1 VIITGQ
7 QGSGKNCFTDVPC
20 ELFRGYSSTITD
32 LNDIIQYNES
42 LFGKVFVVLDE
53 MEKAKKG
60 NSKAQQQLKAL
71 ITKSMIQFK
80 GKYKVTHEEKN
91 TTNFFILSNNKVP
104 FEIEMDDRHF
114 FILKTNGKYT
124 NDHTYFSALMKSFDS
139 SFYSH
144 LLTFLFGV
152 DLKEFDS
159 RKIPYTDAKKE
170 MQNCS
175 CSDPMLQW
183 IKDNYDS
190 LVDGMD
196 CREAAACRPDGVKKF
211 HEEILEYC
219 FKTRIMKNYDR
230 TYFFKLK
237 NEWRDRLKKVVEFG
251 KKRAPL
257 DEEGD
262 DDGIEDENNTIE
274 DDANDNTCDWA
285 GDNYD
290 DDRGDDGD
298 ITFENSMICE
308 NI

>member
-1 VIITGQ
+1 LWHHPVIEDVNKCHREIIDPFLLFMYEVICDSNLEAYNYLLNSIASIIQNIGKLNEVAVIITGQ
-7 QGSGKNCFTDVPC
+7 QGSGKNCFTDVLC

-60 NSKAQQQLKAL
+60 NSKSQQQLKAL

-114 FILKTNGKYT
+114 FILKTNGKYA
-124 NDHTYFSALMKSFDS
+124 NDHTYFSSLMKSFNS

-144 LLTFLFGV
+144 FLTFLLNV
-152 DLKEFDS
+152 NLKEFDS

-175 CSDPMLQW
+175 CSDPMIQ
-183 IKDNYDS
+183 
-190 LVDGMD
+190 
-196 CREAAACRPDGVKKF
+196 
-211 HEEILEYC
+211 
-219 FKTRIMKNYDR
+219 
-230 TYFFKLK
+230 
-237 NEWRDRLKKVVEFG
+237 
-251 KKRAPL
+251 
-257 DEEGD
+257 
-262 DDGIEDENNTIE
+262 
-274 DDANDNTCDWA
+274 
-285 GDNYD
+285 
-290 DDRGDDGD
+290 
-298 ITFENSMICE
+298 
-308 NI
+308 